1 VGFKEF
7 LQSLPKSFL
16 SLSYSLSI
24 AILQRR
30 SQTVDVAVAIAASVL
45 RPDTQVNGRQAVGR
59 RPPKDPQPNPSH
71 PHLSGQLAQFPSIY
85 LSSIHPCIHTDHFRH
100 VRRQPKVRSSVV
112 RLAKSLAYLCVCCV
126 GWCVSVC
133 LLVNLSFSFSFNFLL
148 FFWAYH
154 PLATHLPV
162 SFVCGLPL
170 CEITK
175 GLLSRFLRLLT
186 V

>member
-71 PHLSGQLAQFPSIY
+71 PIPIYPASLHSFHLSIY
-85 LSSIHPCIHTDHFRH
+85 PASIHASIPTIFAMSGGSQKCAHLWFAW
-100 VRRQPKVRSSVV
+100 QKVWRIYVFAALV
-112 RLAKSLAYLCVCCV
+112 GVYLCVCLSIYPL
-126 GWCVSVC
+126 VSLSIFFFFFGLTTHLPPIC
-133 LLVNLSFSFSFNFLL
+133 LLV
-148 FFWAYH
+148 
-154 PLATHLPV
+154 
-162 SFVCGLPL
+162 SFVVCLCVKLPRACCL
-170 CEITK
+170 ASSAC
-175 GLLSRFLRLLT
+175 
-186 V
+186 